1 MVAPAPIATPST
13 LEPGM
18 VVGGDYVVGDRL
30 SAGGMGAVYVAT
42 QRSTGVK
49 RALKVMHPQL
59 VSDEKLRERFAREA
73 RVSAT
78 IPSDHVVNV
87 LAAGVDDA
95 LGIPYLAMELLDGRG
110 LDSAVAR
117 HGPME
122 PALADVV
129 LRQIAHAL
137 GAAARLGIVH
147 RDLKPENV
155 FVSPS
160 RSVGLPI
167 VVKVLDFG
175 IAKLVAAARTSTQ
188 SMGTPLWF
196 APEQTDTRSTV
207 TPATDVWAFG
217 LLAFY
222 LLTGHVFWEAARAE
236 GAGIQ
241 FVLRELVID
250 EIPAASARAATVDR
264 VVPSWFDA
272 WFARCVARDPSA
284 RFGDVAEAYAHLRAL
299 RSGEA
304 PEPSR
309 AEMERFVAALGDG
322 ELPGREGPAQRT
334 VATSPLPAPSGKTV
348 AAAPISSPSS
358 PSSGGTAPPSGAG
371 QTQAGT
377 LASTLPMV
385 PELRAPSSPD
395 GVASVPAYRA
405 PPAAPPRSVVP
416 FVALGVFAVLGL
428 GGVVA
433 GLSSGSGP
441 TVATG
446 SEPAAVADDT
456 SGARTAEPVQ
466 LEPMGGGGDVSTLEK
481 TDIKV
486 GSGPE
491 AKRGDTV
498 KTHYVG
504 TLADGKEFDS
514 SRKHGRPFSF
524 TLGQG
529 RVIRGWDEGIVGM
542 RAGGVRRLKVPP
554 SMGYGARGMP
564 PVIPPRATLVFEI
577 ELLEIE

>member
-129 LRQIAHAL
+129 LRQVAHAL

-222 LLTGHVFWEAARAE
+222 LLTGHVFWEAARVE

-250 EIPAASARAATVDR
+250 DIPAASARAATVDR
-264 VVPSWFDA
+264 AVPPWFDA
-272 WFARCVARDPSA
+272 WFARCVAREPSA

-299 RSGEA
+299 RAGEP

-309 AEMERFVAALGDG
+309 QEMERFVAALG
-322 ELPGREGPAQRT
+322 EGDVPARAGGT
-334 VATSPLPAPSGKTV
+334 VPASPLQAPSGRTV
-348 AAAPISSPSS
+348 AAARIST
-358 PSSGGTAPPSGAG
+358 PSSGATAPPSGAG
-371 QTQAGT
+371 GTQVGT
-377 LASTLPMV
+377 LSATLPMV
-385 PELRAPSSPD
+385 PEVRSPSSPD
-395 GVASVPAYRA
+395 GVASVPSYRA
-405 PPAAPPRSVVP
+405 PPASAPRSLVP
-416 FVALGVFAVLGL
+416 FVALGVFALLGL

-433 GLSSGSGP
+433 GLASGGGP
-441 TVATG
+441 K
-446 SEPAAVADDT
+446 AVAETESTATAEAT
-456 SGARTAEPVQ
+456 SGAVAGEPVE
-466 LEPMGGGGDVSTLEK
+466 LKPMGAGDLSTLEK
-481 TDIKV
+481 TDVKV
-486 GSGPE
+486 GTGPE

-504 TLADGKEFDS
+504 TLSSGKEFDA

-524 TLGQG
+524 QLGQG

-542 RAGGVRRLKVPP
+542 RAGGVRRLTVPP

-564 PVIPPRATLVFEI
+564 PVIPPNATLLFEI